1 VIQLVS
7 IVGALMILAAYAANQ
22 FGWLRASALSYSVV
36 NAVGAGILTVVA
48 ALESQWGFLLLEA
61 AWTVVSVAALVAML
75 RPRTTRM
82 RRAVP

>member
-22 FGWLRASALSYSVV
+22 FGWLRVSGLSYSVV

-61 AWTVVSVAALVAML
+61 AWTVVSLAALVAML
-75 RPRTTRM
+75 RPRATRM